1 MSTGERRVAATDGAG
16 LASAALD
23 GQANGGFGSTPGACE
38 PYRAAIPPI
47 KVTAPFRNGAVP
59 AKHGNG
65 AAVVSG
71 AIYGA
76 LDLGTNN
83 CRLLV
88 ARPSRRGFFVIDAFS
103 RIIKLGEGVSHS
115 GLLSEHAI
123 TRTIDA
129 LKVCSS
135 KMARRGVT
143 RSRLVATEA
152 CRIAKNGPDFIA
164 RVKRETGLAL
174 EIIGRETEARL
185 AVSGCASLID
195 KQSDYALIFDIGGGS
210 SEFVWLNLRNGR
222 RSKRISIED
231 RLKIQDCIEAWT
243 SLPFG
248 VVTLAERFGSNRAEG
263 FQFEDMVNFV
273 ASEAQAFQRS
283 QRHLRKGGSRLARTS
298 LAPLAPSRPSLAFIS
313 ASRNTIAPRWMDAG
327 CPRTAF
333 GM

>member
-1 MSTGERRVAATDGAG
+1 MRGGRP
-16 LASAALD
+16 AL
-23 GQANGGFGSTPGACE
+23 
-38 PYRAAIPPI
+38 PPI
-47 KVTAPFRNGAVP
+47 KLTPPSRNGIASE
-59 AKHGNG
+59 KRGNG
-65 AAVVSG
+65 TSVPPS

-115 GLLSEHAI
+115 GVLSDEAI
-123 TRTIDA
+123 ARTIDA
-129 LKVCSS
+129 LKVCSG

-164 RVKRETGLAL
+164 RVKRETGLSL

-210 SEFVWLNLRNGR
+210 SEFVWLNLKNGR
-222 RSKRISIED
+222 RAKRISIED
-231 RLKIQDCIEAWT
+231 RLRIQDCIEAWT

-248 VVTLAERFGSNRAEG
+248 VVTLAERFGSSRAEG
-263 FQFEDMVNFV
+263 FQFDEMVNFV
-273 ASEAQAFQRS
+273 HTQAPAIQRIKRNRL
-283 QRHLRKGGSRLARTS
+283 QGRAHRHPPARHIGHRHDHRWG
-298 LAPLAPSRPSLAFIS
+298 LSRPVRISSRQSRRMLAV
-313 ASRNTIAPRWMDAG
+313 DG
-327 CPRTAF
+327 
-333 GM
+333 